1 MGLACRHQGVA
12 DLVIG
17 HDPLLPVGENGVLL
31 LIPGD
36 NGFDALLQVRLG
48 HQLPAVPHRPQGGL
62 VDDVGQLRAGHG
74 GKVHVLRQLD
84 LLGVDLQNLL
94 PALQIRQLHRHPAV
108 EPAGTGQGRVQ
119 GLRAVGGRQ
128 DDHAGV
134 IVEAVHFR
142 QQLVQGLL
150 PLIVAAVLAAAALL
164 ADGVDLVDEH
174 DAGGLLLGLAEQ
186 VPDLGRA
193 HAHEHLHK
201 LRAGDGEEGHLGLA
215 CHGLG
220 QHGLAGAR
228 RTHQQDAL
236 GHGGADLLIL
246 TGVVEI
252 VDDLLQV
259 LLGLVLT
266 GHIREV
272 DALGGLD
279 VDLGVGSAHAAKHH
293 GVGAAHLIHEL
304 FVHIVAQRGEQD
316 DGQHEP
322 DQKAEDRR
330 PLFHDLAGKL
340 GPGGVKPLGQARV
353 IHQAGLVDLGVVLI
367 GEDDLVGLDV
377 HFADVLL
384 LGHAHKGAVVH
395 LFDLPFVHPRH
406 KHDIEEQKQ

>member
-1 MGLACRHQGVA
+1 M
-12 DLVIG
+12 
-17 HDPLLPVGENGVLL
+17 
-31 LIPGD
+31 
-36 NGFDALLQVRLG
+36 
-48 HQLPAVPHRPQGGL
+48 
-62 VDDVGQLRAGHG
+62 
-74 GKVHVLRQLD
+74 
-84 LLGVDLQNLL
+84 
-94 PALQIRQLHRHPAV
+94 QIV
-108 EPAGTGQGRVQ
+108 N
-119 GLRAVGGRQ
+119 
-128 DDHAGV
+128 
-134 IVEAVHFR
+134 
-142 QQLVQGLL
+142 
-150 PLIVAAVLAAAALL
+150 
-164 ADGVDLVDEH
+164 
-174 DAGGLLLGLAEQ
+174 
-186 VPDLGRA
+186 
-193 HAHEHLHK
+193 
-201 LRAGDGEEGHLGLA
+201 
-215 CHGLG
+215 
-220 QHGLAGAR
+220 
-228 RTHQQDAL
+228 
-236 GHGGADLLIL
+236 
-246 TGVVEI
+246 
-252 VDDLLQV
+252 DLLQV

-279 VDLGVGSAHAAKHH
+279 VDLGVGFSNAAKHH

-304 FVHIVAQRGEQD
+304 FIHIVAQRGEQD

-340 GPGGVKPLGQARV
+340 GPGGVKPLGQAGV